1 MSKLPI
7 FEHFLSVGNLKPKL
21 KWFFKPKLKPKMFQ
35 LNWAPA
41 PTFDFDYEVGGG
53 DYEYPADAPSSG
65 PDEEHDEE
73 EEVHPGKGICDI
85 VGSRRSGK
93 YAFTH
98 LRGELFL
105 FHGKAS

>member
-21 KWFFKPKLKPKMFQ
+21 GWFFKPKSKPKMFQ

-53 DYEYPADAPSSG
+53 DYEYPADEPASSG
-65 PDEEHDEE
+65 PPDDEEHDDD
-73 EEVHPGKGICDI
+73 VKSICDI
-85 VGSRRSGK
+85 VRSRSGK

>member
-1 MSKLPI
+1 M
-7 FEHFLSVGNLKPKL
+7 FL
-21 KWFFKPKLKPKMFQ
+21 

-41 PTFDFDYEVGGG
+41 PTFDFDYEVGG
-53 DYEYPADAPSSG
+53 DYEYPADDPASSG
-65 PDEEHDEE
+65 PPDEEHDDD
-73 EEVHPGKGICDI
+73 VKSICDI
-85 VGSRRSGK
+85 VGSRSGK